1 MKTTPNYIKE
11 IVHNIWPT
19 NKAGYPDTY
28 AEPDIDYIVEM
39 MKNYIKTYRK
49 GIVKRQFYNIQKYI
63 STPGLPED
71 KIEWGQKQ
79 LDELQ
84 KILTELNYE
93 D

>member
-19 NKAGYPDTY
+19 NKSGYPDAY
-28 AEPDIDYIVEM
+28 AEPDIDYITEM
-39 MKNYIKTYRK
+39 MKDYVKTYRK

-63 STPGLPED
+63 STPGLPEEN
-71 KIEWGQKQ
+71 IEWGQKQ

-84 KILTELNYE
+84 KIMAELN
-93 D
+93 DKD